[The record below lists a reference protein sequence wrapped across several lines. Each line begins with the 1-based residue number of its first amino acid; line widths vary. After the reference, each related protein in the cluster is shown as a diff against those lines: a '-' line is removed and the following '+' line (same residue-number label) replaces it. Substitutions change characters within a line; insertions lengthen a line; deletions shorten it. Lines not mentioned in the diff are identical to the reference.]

1 MLRSSPI
8 EVEILNVKSVFVI
21 HYRKIKIKKK
31 IKNLILSVKLRIKRG
46 TRGQRDIR
54 KLTESPCFGDP

>member
-8 EVEILNVKSVFVI
+8 EVEILNVKSVSVI

-31 IKNLILSVKLRIKRG
+31 KLKI
-46 TRGQRDIR
+46 
-54 KLTESPCFGDP
+54 